1 MIVPTSSQ
9 SALSRIDASEAAIR
23 RPLIPLLV
31 LAAMLPWTQALAEA
45 PARCDVHLIVH
56 LTPDVPDA
64 AASGFLSSLLTN
76 PNFRL
81 AVLGKVGD
89 RDVAMELSGPGSA
102 DSCNEVIEGMR
113 RDARVVSI
121 EVQRGTR

>member
-1 MIVPTSSQ
+1 MPTPSQ
-9 SALSRIDASEAAIR
+9 SALTRIDFSEAAMR

-31 LAAMLPWTQALAEA
+31 LAAMLPWTAAHAET
-45 PARCDVHLIVH
+45 PAQCDVRLIVH

-89 RDVAMELSGPGSA
+89 RDVAMELSGPGSPG
-102 DSCNEVIEGMR
+102 SCNHVIDGMR

-121 EVQRGTR
+121 EVQGGTS